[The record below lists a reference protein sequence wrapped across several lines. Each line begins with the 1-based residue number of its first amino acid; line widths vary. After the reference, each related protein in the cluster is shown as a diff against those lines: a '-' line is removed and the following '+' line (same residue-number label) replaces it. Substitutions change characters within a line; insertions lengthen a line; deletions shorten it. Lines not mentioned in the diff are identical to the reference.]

1 MIVMISG
8 KLKQIDGLLYTI
20 NERKNPYIDLNSV
33 CLTTP
38 R

>member
-8 KLKQIDGLLYTI
+8 KLKQIDGVLYTI
-20 NERKNPYIDLNSV
+20 NEQNLPYIDLNSV

-38 R
+38 S